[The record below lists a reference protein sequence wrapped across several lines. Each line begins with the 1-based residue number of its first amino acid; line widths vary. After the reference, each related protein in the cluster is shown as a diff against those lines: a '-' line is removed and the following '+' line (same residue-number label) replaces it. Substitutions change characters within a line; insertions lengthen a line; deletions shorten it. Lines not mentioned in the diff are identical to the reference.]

1 MKGCLVLLLL
11 LLGTVSALYLEKDAP
26 HVGSP
31 ETQADLSQDAEGS
44 GGQEGDLALSGEVVE
59 LGGEEAKDTHDDEGD
74 SESDPDDLDED
85 VQCPKEEETVQLLGT
100 PGCKS
105 CRYLMVQ
112 TPNIFRKALSICKK
126 CYGGNLISIHNLL
139 FDNCISRWAR
149 RINQAKVWIG
159 VIIKL
164 WSIYK
169 TFRWTDGS
177 RWNFGYWA
185 RGQPGNG
192 KGHCV
197 DLSTKGGH
205 WRRASCKWR
214 LPFICSY

>member
-1 MKGCLVLLLL
+1 MKGCLLLPLL
-11 LLGTVSALYLEKDAP
+11 LLGTVSALYLEKDVP
-26 HVGSP
+26 RLGDP
-31 ETQADLSQDAEGS
+31 ETQADLSRDPEGS
-44 GGQEGDLALSGEVVE
+44 GGQEGELALTGEVLE
-59 LGGEEAKDTHDDEGD
+59 SRGEEAEHAQDDEGD
-74 SESDPDDLDED
+74 SELDPDDSDED
-85 VQCPKEEETVQLLGT
+85 VQCPREEETVRLLGA
-100 PGCKS
+100 PACKS

-112 TPNIFRKALSICKK
+112 TPNIFRKAQSICRK
-126 CYGGNLISIHNLL
+126 CYRGNLVSIHNLL
-139 FDNCISRWAR
+139 FDNRISRWAR
-149 RINQAKVWIG
+149 RIKQAKVWIG

-192 KGHCV
+192 RGHCV
-197 DLSTKGGH
+197 ALSTRGGH

-214 LPFICSY
+214 LPFVCSY